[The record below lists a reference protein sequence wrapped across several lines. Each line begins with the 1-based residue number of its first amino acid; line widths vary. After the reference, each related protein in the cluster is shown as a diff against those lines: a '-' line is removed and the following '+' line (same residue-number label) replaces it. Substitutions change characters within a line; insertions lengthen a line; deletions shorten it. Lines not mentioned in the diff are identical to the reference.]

1 MKTETWVLVLYIVG
15 KSASSQLALINITRI
30 CEEHVRD
37 DYCIDVIDLLEEPSM
52 AERDQIFAVPTLVRV
67 HPLPQRK
74 LIGDLSNHGK
84 VIAGLGM
91 IPATVN

>member
-1 MKTETWVLVLYIVG
+1 MRSETWILLLYVVG
-15 KSASSQLALINITRI
+15 KSAASQLAHVNITRI
-30 CEEHVRD
+30 CEEHVKG
-37 DYCIDVIDLLEEPSM
+37 DYWIDVIDLLEEPAM
-52 AERDQIFAVPTLVRV
+52 AERDQIFAVPTLLRK

-91 IPATVN
+91 IPLVVN